1 MWYFAFSFAIKDK
14 VTDDVNNKKVFSG
27 IFMNCQ
33 AEKNQGVLY
42 IVATPI
48 GNLEDMTLRALRVL
62 KEVDLIA
69 AEDTRHTRVL
79 LNAYDIPTPLIS
91 LHEHNEKE
99 RSGQIVAKLSSGMN
113 VAYVSDAG
121 TPCISDPGYRLVDS
135 ALEKKIRVIP
145 VPGPS
150 ALTAALSAC
159 GLPSDQFFFCG
170 FLPPKE
176 GARRRFL
183 ESIKKVECTI
193 AFYESPARI
202 AAALQD
208 VYEVM
213 GDREIVVT
221 RELTK
226 VYEEIKRGR
235 VSDFAGKTFD
245 IKTKG
250 EFTVI
255 IEGAVAEHFLISDQD
270 IEDRLKRIWENPSMS
285 LRDAVYAL
293 VSETGLPR
301 KKVYDIAVKLRNGR
315 R

>member
-1 MWYFAFSFAIKDK
+1 MMS
-14 VTDDVNNKKVFSG
+14 TTNVFGG
-27 IFMNCQ
+27 IFMSDQ
-33 AEKNQGVLY
+33 TEKKQGVLY

-48 GNLEDMTLRALRVL
+48 GNLEDMTLRALRIL

-79 LNAYDIPTPLIS
+79 LKAYDVATPLIS

-99 RSGQIVAKLSSGMN
+99 RSGQLVSKLSSGMN
-113 VAYVSDAG
+113 IAYVSDAG
-121 TPCISDPGYRLVDS
+121 TPCISDPGYRLVND
-135 ALEKKIRVIP
+135 AHEKNIRVIP

-150 ALTAALSAC
+150 ALIAALSAC
-159 GLPSDQFFFCG
+159 GLSSDQFFFCG

-183 ESIKKVECTI
+183 ESIKKVGCTI

-202 AAALQD
+202 AGALHD

-213 GDREIVVT
+213 GDRQIIVA

-226 VYEEIKRGR
+226 IYEEIKRGK
-235 VSDFAGKTFD
+235 VSKFSNKTFD
-245 IKTKG
+245 IKSKG

-255 IEGAVAEHFLISDQD
+255 IEGAVAEHLLISD
-270 IEDRLKRIWENPSMS
+270 EDLEDKLRRIWENPSIS
-285 LRDAVYAL
+285 LRDAVYAI
-293 VSETGLPR
+293 VSETGLPK
-301 KKVYDIAVKLRNGR
+301 KKVYDIAVKIRDVRGWNED
-315 R
+315 